1 MDMPHYGL
9 QKYRTKIQTYQIVSY
24 FKPLEPKFY
33 SDQLLSEHF
42 IVKINNFRVIS
53 QNSEVIDISDVG
65 FYAVLYILL
74 IIYCYY
80 YQFI

>member
-9 QKYRTKIQTYQIVSY
+9 QKHRTKIQSSQIVSY

-65 FYAVLYILL
+65 FYAVLYILI

>member
-1 MDMPHYGL
+1 MDMPHYVL
-9 QKYRTKIQTYQIVSY
+9 QKHRTKIQTYQIVSY
-24 FKPLEPKFY
+24 FKPFEPKFY

-65 FYAVLYILL
+65 FYAVLYILI

>member
-1 MDMPHYGL
+1 MDMRHYGL
-9 QKYRTKIQTYQIVSY
+9 QKHRTKIQTYQIVSY

-65 FYAVLYILL
+65 FYAVLYILI